1 MTVEFYAVWLLIVT
15 PLRPSIWRANIF
27 QGWPVNR
34 IKKRGVGGRLGDCV
48 RARICSQTLLL
59 WSKTIPILCA
69 VQHKTINSML
79 YFFLSW
85 TVVIFFSPKS
95 PSRFL
100 KGHMVLPLNF
110 LAMIRSSLFEVKYK
124 SITIG
129 TPLLALN
136 WSPLRLHPLLI
147 VARYFKEIAR
157 PNHRYSY
164 FSSKQKAVS
173 VSRKYYW
180 QSTCFLNKYSFVLTP
195 VNVKPS
201 SYTSLSGSFYCYN
214 SSGSVCS
221 LPLFETST
229 WIRAF

>member
-15 PLRPSIWRANIF
+15 PLTPSIWRANIF

-34 IKKRGVGGRLGDCV
+34 IKERRVGGRLGDCV

-136 WSPLRLHPLLI
+136 WSPLRFHPLLI

-157 PNHRYSY
+157 PNHRHSY

-180 QSTCFLNKYSFVLTP
+180 QSSCFRYKYTFVLTP

>member
-1 MTVEFYAVWLLIVT
+1 MGDWEIAFGQEFV
-15 PLRPSIWRANIF
+15 LRPFYCDLKRFLFFAQYSIRPLI
-27 QGWPVNR
+27 R
-34 IKKRGVGGRLGDCV
+34 C
-48 RARICSQTLLL
+48 
-59 WSKTIPILCA
+59 
-69 VQHKTINSML
+69 
-79 YFFLSW
+79 Y
-85 TVVIFFSPKS
+85 IFFSPKS

-136 WSPLRLHPLLI
+136 WSPLRFHPLLI

-157 PNHRYSY
+157 PNHRHSY

-201 SYTSLSGSFYCYN
+201 SYTSLSGSFYFYN